1 MHYYTI
7 KKYRYPGTP
16 ATNDTNRNTLLFR
29 DPTVDGLKTGHTNA
43 AGYCLVAT
51 AKRDFPNLPGRRL
64 LSVVLGAASESARA
78 NESQKLLNW
87 GYTAYEG
94 VKLFDAGKPVAT
106 PKVWKGKT
114 PELKLGHTEPIVV
127 AVPAG
132 TAAQVKTEIARPEPL
147 IAPFLQGQAVA
158 TLKITQGGQPLA
170 EVPLVALEP
179 VEEAGF
185 FGRAWDAM
193 RLWIK

>member
-1 MHYYTI
+1 M
-7 KKYRYPGTP
+7 
-16 ATNDTNRNTLLFR
+16 D
-29 DPTVDGLKTGHTNA
+29 DDNA
-43 AGYCLVAT
+43 MNPMW
-51 AKRDFPNLPGRRL
+51 KRDFPYESAGEDEVTRREFARFL
-64 LSVVLGAASESARA
+64 VAGAGAMVLVGLVAPVAMQGGLAMTDAAASAFV
-78 NESQKLLNW
+78 Q
-87 GYTAYEG
+87 
-94 VKLFDAGKPVAT
+94 
-106 PKVWKGKT
+106 
-114 PELKLGHTEPIVV
+114 
-127 AVPAG
+127 
-132 TAAQVKTEIARPEPL
+132 PEPL

>member
-1 MHYYTI
+1 M
-7 KKYRYPGTP
+7 
-16 ATNDTNRNTLLFR
+16 
-29 DPTVDGLKTGHTNA
+29 
-43 AGYCLVAT
+43 
-51 AKRDFPNLPGRRL
+51 
-64 LSVVLGAASESARA
+64 
-78 NESQKLLNW
+78 
-87 GYTAYEG
+87 
-94 VKLFDAGKPVAT
+94 AT

-114 PELKLGHTEPIVV
+114 GELKLGHTEPIVV